1 MSRNSVTSIDSLR
14 RWRYL
19 KDRLARYGVAI
30 GGIGVIAALVL
41 IFVYLLYI
49 VLPVFEPA
57 KIEASA
63 SYDLPGGQSPSLYL
77 SLEEQAEV
85 GMRIT
90 ADGRVVFFK
99 TAEGSVTQ
107 EQ

>member
-1 MSRNSVTSIDSLR
+1 MAKSNDVTELDALR

-19 KDRLARYGVAI
+19 KDRLARYGVAV
-30 GGIGVIAALVL
+30 GGLGVIAALVL

-49 VLPVFEPA
+49 VLPVFKAPALEPGPVYA
-57 KIEASA
+57 
-63 SYDLPGGQSPSLYL
+63 LPGGASPSLYL

-90 ADGRVVFFK
+90 ADGRVVFFRV
-99 TAEGSVTQ
+99 ADGAVVRE
-107 EQ
+107 